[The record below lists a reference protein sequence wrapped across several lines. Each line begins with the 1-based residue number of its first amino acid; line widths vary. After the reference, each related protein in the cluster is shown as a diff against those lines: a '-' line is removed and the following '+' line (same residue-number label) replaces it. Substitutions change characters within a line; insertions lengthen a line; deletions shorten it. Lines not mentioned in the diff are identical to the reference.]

1 VVVAGTTIGAHFANA
16 ERVAAA
22 DLQTDFTPDAG
33 DGGTGGG
40 MLPDVSMNAQTAD
53 AVVIPET
60 IPNPEP
66 HICKGRSTTMASSD
80 PEIR

>member
-40 MLPDVSMNAQTAD
+40 GGAP
-53 AVVIPET
+53 
-60 IPNPEP
+60 
-66 HICKGRSTTMASSD
+66 
-80 PEIR
+80 